1 MIENDKT
8 PANMNLQNLFQLL
21 SLVVSFQITWS
32 KPELGWKKK
41 TKKECNNNLILENA
55 SVFKTIVYYILEYSF
70 RYEAH
75 NARRA
80 KAMHVLQCYRR
91 EVIETC
97 KQLQKYQKQKQEK
110 H

>member
-32 KPELGWKKK
+32 KPELGWKK
-41 TKKECNNNLILENA
+41 TKKE
-55 SVFKTIVYYILEYSF
+55 YSF
-70 RYEAH
+70 MYRTH
-75 NARRA
+75 NARCTE
-80 KAMHVLQCYRR
+80 AMHVLQCYRS

-110 H
+110 KTDLKVF